1 MSFEPE
7 GIIKRT
13 KGKMIMLYA
22 LVDGEEQHMASF
34 FHEEKAKYVLDAI
47 VSHDEDLDI
56 VDEDAKPKKK
66 SPKKKSAAKKVANKK
81 RVKR

>member
-22 LVDGEEQHMASF
+22 IVDDEEQHMASF
-34 FHEEKAKYVLDAI
+34 FHEDKAFYVLEAI
-47 VSHDEDLDI
+47 AESDPGLDI
-56 VDEDAKPKKK
+56 VDEDKKPTNKK
-66 SPKKKSAAKKVANKK
+66 SAKKVAKK
-81 RVKR
+81 RKAKR